1 MATALSKREDALKLR
16 SLSAGLTA
24 AMCLTL
30 VAVAHARNPHCAG
43 GIQYVVQGLRD
54 NAKGNKEDYM
64 RQMNKAVDQ
73 LSMCATEDG
82 EDHEALGYL
91 AWAYAELDSMGPAG
105 DAFTKAIAGLTAKG
119 DKKRLEV
126 VANNRESYWA
136 NRYNEGIHA
145 VTDAQGFLEAGAKE
159 EAHAKFE
166 VAIVKLTQAKLLKP
180 SNAGTMR
187 NLAVA
192 YAADGRFDEAEAVLR
207 NGLTEAAGDSNVVQ
221 LQDALRITRANKA
234 GKLLDEKKYDEAI
247 AYYTELVKNEP
258 NSADHL
264 MGLGNAYFSR
274 AGGKQDAAKKADY
287 KLSGDAYAKAFQVK
301 KEDANLVFNA
311 ALAYQNAGELALA
324 EGQWRD
330 AVKLNAKDAEAL
342 SSLGSVL
349 ADESKFD
356 EAVRVLHQAVGEK
369 PDNKIYFRQL
379 GAAYSKSGNNTKST
393 EMLMLYLAM
402 DKGTAAADA
411 AAAAKAAKAGTAA
424 ANTLGA
430 MGSPDKVLDW
440 DYDNRKLQTWVFSS
454 KQQAFTFDSAAG
466 SLVQK
471 SDWNP
476 PAAKK

>member
-1 MATALSKREDALKLR
+1 LKLR

-24 AMCLTL
+24 AMCLSL
-30 VAVAHARNPHCAG
+30 VAAAHARNPHCAG

-54 NAKGNKEDYM
+54 KEKGNTEDYQ

-91 AWAYAELDSMGPAG
+91 GWAYAELDSAGPAG
-105 DAFTKAIAGLTAKG
+105 DAFAKSIAGLQAKG
-119 DKKRLEV
+119 DKKRYEV
-126 VANNRESYWA
+126 VSNNRESYWA
-136 NRYNEGIHA
+136 RRYNDGIKA
-145 VTDAQGFLEAGAKE
+145 VTDAQGYADAGAKE
-159 EAHAKFE
+159 EAHTKFE
-166 VAIVKLTQAKLLKP
+166 EAINRLTQAKLLKP
-180 SNAGTMR
+180 GNAATLR

-192 YAADGRFDEAEAVLR
+192 YAADGRFDEAETVLR
-207 NGLTEAAGDSNVVQ
+207 NGLTEAAADTSVGQ

-247 AYYTELVKNEP
+247 TYYTELATSEP

-274 AGGKQDAAKKADY
+274 AGNKQDAARKADF
-287 KLSGDAYAKAFQVK
+287 KASGDAYAKAFQVK

-330 AVKLNAKDAEAL
+330 AVKLNSKDAEAL

-349 ADESKFD
+349 ADEAKFD
-356 EAVRVLHQAVGEK
+356 EAVRVLHQAVAEK
-369 PDNKIYFRQL
+369 PDNKVYFRQL
-379 GAAYSKSGNNTKST
+379 GAAYSKAGNNVKST
-393 EMLMLYLAM
+393 EMLMIYLAM
-402 DKGTAAADA
+402 DKGVAAADA
-411 AAAAKAAKAGTAA
+411 AAAAKGAKAGSAA

-440 DYDNRKLQTWVFSS
+440 DYDNRKLQTWLFSN
-454 KQQAFTFDSAAG
+454 KKQAFTFDSVAG

>member
-1 MATALSKREDALKLR
+1 MKLR

-24 AMCLTL
+24 AMCLSM

-54 NAKGNKEDYM
+54 NAKGNKEDYL

-91 AWAYAELDSMGPAG
+91 GWAYAELDSMGPAG
-105 DAFTKAIAGLTAKG
+105 DAFSKAIVGLQAKG
-119 DKKRLEV
+119 DKKRFEV
-126 VANNRESYWA
+126 VNNNRESYWA
-136 NRYNEGIHA
+136 QRYNDGIRA
-145 VTDAQGFLEAGAKE
+145 VTDAQQFAEAGAKE
-159 EAHAKFE
+159 EAHGKFVE
-166 VAIVKLTQAKLLKP
+166 AIDKLTKAKLLKP
-180 SNAGTMR
+180 GSAATLR

-192 YAADGRFDEAEAVLR
+192 YAADGQFDQAETVLR
-207 NGLTEAAGDSNVVQ
+207 NGLTEAAADTSVGQ
-221 LQDALRITRANKA
+221 LQDALRITRTNKA
-234 GKLLDEKKYDEAI
+234 GKLLEEKKYDEAI
-247 AYYTELVKNEP
+247 TYYTELSKNEP
-258 NSADHL
+258 SSADHL

-274 AGGKQDAAKKADY
+274 AATKQDAAKKADFR
-287 KLSGDAYAKAFQVK
+287 LSGDAYAKAFLVK

-324 EGQWRD
+324 EGQWRE
-330 AVKLNAKDAEAL
+330 AVKLNSKDAEAL

-356 EAVRVLHQAVGEK
+356 EAVRVLHQAVAEK
-369 PDNKIYFRQL
+369 PDNKVYFRQL
-379 GAAYSKSGNNTKST
+379 GAAYSKAGNNVKST
-393 EMLMLYLAM
+393 EMLMIYLAM
-402 DKGTAAADA
+402 DKGKAAADA
-411 AAAAKAAKAGTAA
+411 AGAAKAAKAGSAA
-424 ANTLGA
+424 SNTLGA
-430 MGSPDKVLDW
+430 MGSPDKVFDW
-440 DYDNRKLQTWVFSS
+440 DYDSRKLQTWLYTG
-454 KQQAFTFDSAAG
+454 KKQAFTFDSVAG

>member
-1 MATALSKREDALKLR
+1 MKLR

-24 AMCLTL
+24 AMCLSL
-30 VAVAHARNPHCAG
+30 VAVAYARNPHCAG

-54 NAKGNKEDYM
+54 KDKGNTEDYQ

-91 AWAYAELDSMGPAG
+91 GWAYAELDSMGPAG
-105 DAFTKAIAGLTAKG
+105 DAFTKAIAGLQAKG
-119 DKKRLEV
+119 DKKRYEV
-126 VANNRESYWA
+126 VSNNRESYWA
-136 NRYNEGIHA
+136 RRYNDGINA
-145 VTDAQGFLEAGAKE
+145 VGAGQQFAEAGAKDEAHGKYE
-159 EAHAKFE
+159 EA
-166 VAIVKLTQAKLLKP
+166 ITKLTQAKLLKP
-180 SNAGTMR
+180 ASAATLR

-207 NGLTEAAGDSNVVQ
+207 NGLTEAAADTAVSL

-247 AYYTELVKNEP
+247 TYYTELSKNEP
-258 NSADHL
+258 TSADHL

-274 AGGKQDAAKKADY
+274 AATKQDAAKKADY

-311 ALAYQNAGELALA
+311 ALAYQNASELALA
-324 EGQWRD
+324 EGQWRE
-330 AVKLNAKDAEAL
+330 AVKLNSKDAEAL

-356 EAVRVLHQAVGEK
+356 EAVRVLHQAVAEK
-369 PDNKIYFRQL
+369 PDNKVYFRQL
-379 GAAYSKSGNNTKST
+379 GAAYSKAGNNVKST
-393 EMLMLYLAM
+393 EMLMIYLAM

-411 AAAAKAAKAGTAA
+411 AAAAKGAKAGSGA

-430 MGSPDKVLDW
+430 TGSPDKVLDW
-440 DYDNRKLQTWVFSS
+440 EYDNRKLQTWIYGG
-454 KQQAFTFDSAAG
+454 KKQAFTFDSAAG

>member
-1 MATALSKREDALKLR
+1 LKLR

-24 AMCLTL
+24 AMCLSM

-54 NAKGNKEDYM
+54 NAKGNKEDYL

-91 AWAYAELDSMGPAG
+91 GWAYAELDSMGPAG
-105 DAFTKAIAGLTAKG
+105 DAFSKAIAGLQAKG
-119 DKKRLEV
+119 DKKRFEV
-126 VANNRESYWA
+126 VNNNRESYWA
-136 NRYNEGIHA
+136 QRYNDGIRA
-145 VTDAQGFLEAGAKE
+145 VTDAQQFAEAGAKE
-159 EAHAKFE
+159 EAHGKFTE
-166 VAIVKLTQAKLLKP
+166 AIDKLTKAKLLKP
-180 SNAGTMR
+180 GSAATLR

-192 YAADGRFDEAEAVLR
+192 YAADGQFDQAETVLR
-207 NGLTEAAGDSNVVQ
+207 NGLTEASADTSVGQ

-247 AYYTELVKNEP
+247 TYYAELSKNEP
-258 NSADHL
+258 SSADHL

-274 AGGKQDAAKKADY
+274 AATKQDAAKKADF
-287 KLSGDAYAKAFQVK
+287 KLSGDAYAKAFLVK

-311 ALAYQNAGELALA
+311 ALAYQNASELALA
-324 EGQWRD
+324 EAQWRE
-330 AVKLNAKDAEAL
+330 AVKLNSKDAEAL

-349 ADESKFD
+349 ADEAKFD
-356 EAVRVLHQAVGEK
+356 EAVRVLHQAVAEK
-369 PDNKIYFRQL
+369 PDNKVYFRQL
-379 GAAYSKSGNNTKST
+379 GAAYSKAGNNVKST
-393 EMLMLYLAM
+393 EMLMIYLAM

-411 AAAAKAAKAGTAA
+411 AGAAKAAKAGSAA
-424 ANTLGA
+424 TNTLGA

-440 DYDNRKLQTWVFSS
+440 EYDSRKLQTWLYSG
-454 KQQAFTFDSAAG
+454 KKQAFTFDSAAG

>member
-1 MATALSKREDALKLR
+1 MKLR

-24 AMCLTL
+24 AMCLSM

-54 NAKGNKEDYM
+54 NAKGNKEDYI

-73 LSMCATEDG
+73 LSMCAAEDG

-91 AWAYAELDSMGPAG
+91 GWAYAELDSMGPAG
-105 DAFTKAIAGLTAKG
+105 DAFAKAIAGLQAKG
-119 DKKRLEV
+119 DKKRFEV
-126 VANNRESYWA
+126 VSNNRESYWA
-136 NRYNEGIHA
+136 QRYNEGIRA
-145 VTDAQGFLEAGAKE
+145 VTDAQQFAEAGAKD
-159 EAHAKFE
+159 EAHGKFVE
-166 VAIVKLTQAKLLKP
+166 AIDKLTKAKLLKP
-180 SNAGTMR
+180 GSAATLR

-192 YAADGRFDEAEAVLR
+192 YAADGQFDQAETVLR
-207 NGLTEAAGDSNVVQ
+207 NGLTEAAADTSVGQ

-247 AYYTELVKNEP
+247 TYYTELSKNEP

-274 AGGKQDAAKKADY
+274 AATKQDAAKKADY
-287 KLSGDAYAKAFQVK
+287 KLSGDAYAKAFLVK

-311 ALAYQNAGELALA
+311 ALAYQNASELALA
-324 EGQWRD
+324 EGQWRE
-330 AVKLNAKDAEAL
+330 AVKLNSKDAEAL

-356 EAVRVLHQAVGEK
+356 EAVRVLHQAVAEK
-369 PDNKIYFRQL
+369 PDNKVYFRQL
-379 GAAYSKSGNNTKST
+379 GAAYSKAGNNVKST
-393 EMLMLYLAM
+393 EMLMIYLSM
-402 DKGTAAADA
+402 DKGKAATDA
-411 AAAAKAAKAGTAA
+411 AGAAKAAKAGSAA
-424 ANTLGA
+424 TNTLGA

-440 DYDNRKLQTWVFSS
+440 EYDSRKLQTWIYGG
-454 KQQAFTFDSAAG
+454 KKQAFTFDSAAG

>member
-1 MATALSKREDALKLR
+1 MKLR

-24 AMCLTL
+24 AMCLSM

-54 NAKGNKEDYM
+54 NAKGNKEDYI

-73 LSMCATEDG
+73 LSMCAAEDG

-91 AWAYAELDSMGPAG
+91 GWAYAELDSMGPAG
-105 DAFTKAIAGLTAKG
+105 DAFAKAIAGLQAKG
-119 DKKRLEV
+119 DKKRFEV
-126 VANNRESYWA
+126 VSNNRESYWA
-136 NRYNEGIHA
+136 QRYNEGIRA
-145 VTDAQGFLEAGAKE
+145 VTDAQQFAEAGAKD
-159 EAHAKFE
+159 EAHGKFVE
-166 VAIVKLTQAKLLKP
+166 AIDKLTKAKLLKP
-180 SNAGTMR
+180 GSAATLR
-187 NLAVA
+187 NRAVA
-192 YAADGRFDEAEAVLR
+192 YAADGQFDQAETVLR
-207 NGLTEAAGDSNVVQ
+207 NGLTEAAADTSVGQ

-247 AYYTELVKNEP
+247 TYYTELSKNEP

-274 AGGKQDAAKKADY
+274 AATKQDAAKKADY
-287 KLSGDAYAKAFQVK
+287 KLSGDAYAKAFLVK

-311 ALAYQNAGELALA
+311 ALAYQNASELALA
-324 EGQWRD
+324 EGQWRE
-330 AVKLNAKDAEAL
+330 AVKLNSKDAEAL

-356 EAVRVLHQAVGEK
+356 EAVRVLHQAVAEK
-369 PDNKIYFRQL
+369 PDNKVYFRQL
-379 GAAYSKSGNNTKST
+379 GAAYSKAGNNVKST
-393 EMLMLYLAM
+393 EMLMIYLSM
-402 DKGTAAADA
+402 DKGKAATDA
-411 AAAAKAAKAGTAA
+411 AGAAKAAKAGSAA
-424 ANTLGA
+424 TNTLGA

-440 DYDNRKLQTWVFSS
+440 EYDSRKLQTWIYGG
-454 KQQAFTFDSAAG
+454 KKQAFTFDSAAG

>member
-1 MATALSKREDALKLR
+1 MKLR

-24 AMCLTL
+24 AMCLSM

-54 NAKGNKEDYM
+54 NAKGNKEDYI

-73 LSMCATEDG
+73 LSMCAAEDG

-91 AWAYAELDSMGPAG
+91 GWAYAELDSMGPAG
-105 DAFTKAIAGLTAKG
+105 DAFAKAIAGLQAKG
-119 DKKRLEV
+119 DKKRFEV
-126 VANNRESYWA
+126 VSNNRESYWA
-136 NRYNEGIHA
+136 QRYNEGIRA
-145 VTDAQGFLEAGAKE
+145 VTDAQQFAEAGAKD
-159 EAHAKFE
+159 EAHGKFVE
-166 VAIVKLTQAKLLKP
+166 AIDKLTKAKLLKP
-180 SNAGTMR
+180 GSAATLR

-192 YAADGRFDEAEAVLR
+192 YAADGQFDQAETVLR
-207 NGLTEAAGDSNVVQ
+207 NGLTEAAAATSGGQ
-221 LQDALRITRANKA
+221 LQDARRLTRANKA
-234 GKLLDEKKYDEAI
+234 GKLHDEKKYDEAI
-247 AYYTELVKNEP
+247 TYYTELSKNEP

-274 AGGKQDAAKKADY
+274 AATKQDAAKKADY
-287 KLSGDAYAKAFQVK
+287 KLSGDAYAKAFLVK

-311 ALAYQNAGELALA
+311 ALAYQNASELALA
-324 EGQWRD
+324 EGQWRE
-330 AVKLNAKDAEAL
+330 AVKLNSKDAEAL

-356 EAVRVLHQAVGEK
+356 EAVRVLHQAVAEK
-369 PDNKIYFRQL
+369 PDNKVYFRQL
-379 GAAYSKSGNNTKST
+379 GAAYSKAGNNVKST
-393 EMLMLYLAM
+393 EMLMIYLSM
-402 DKGTAAADA
+402 DKGKAATDA
-411 AAAAKAAKAGTAA
+411 AGAAKAAKAGSAA
-424 ANTLGA
+424 TNTLGA

-440 DYDNRKLQTWVFSS
+440 EYDSRKLQTWIYGG
-454 KQQAFTFDSAAG
+454 KKQAFTFDSAAG

>member
-1 MATALSKREDALKLR
+1 MKLR

-24 AMCLTL
+24 AMCLSL

-54 NAKGNKEDYM
+54 NAKGNKEDYI

-73 LSMCATEDG
+73 LTMCSTEDP

-91 AWAYAELDSMGPAG
+91 GWAYAELDSMGPAG
-105 DAFTKAIAGLTAKG
+105 DAFNKAIAGLQAKG
-119 DKKRLEV
+119 DKKRYEV
-126 VANNRESYWA
+126 VSNNRESYWA
-136 NRYNEGIHA
+136 KNYNEGIRA
-145 VTDAQGFLEAGAKE
+145 VTDAQQFAEAGAKE
-159 EAHAKFE
+159 EAHGKYVE
-166 VAIVKLTQAKLLKP
+166 AIDKLTKAKLLRP
-180 SNAGTMR
+180 NNAATMR

-192 YAADGRFDEAEAVLR
+192 YAADGSYDAAETVLR
-207 NGLTEAAGDSNVVQ
+207 NGLTEAATDTTTGAIAQ

-247 AYYTELVKNEP
+247 TYYTELSKNEP
-258 NSADHL
+258 SSADHL

-274 AGGKQDAAKKADY
+274 ANTKQEAAKKADF
-287 KLSGDAYAKAFQVK
+287 KLSGDAYAKAFQIK

-311 ALAYQNAGELALA
+311 ALAYQNASELALA
-324 EGQWRD
+324 EGQWRE
-330 AVKLNAKDAEAL
+330 AVKLNSKDAEAL

-356 EAVRVLHQAVGEK
+356 EAVRVLHQAVAEK
-369 PDNKIYFRQL
+369 PDNKVYFRQL
-379 GAAYSKSGNNTKST
+379 GAAYSKADNNVKST
-393 EMLMLYLAM
+393 EMLMIYLAM

-411 AAAAKAAKAGTAA
+411 AGAAKAAKAGSAA

-440 DYDNRKLQTWVFSS
+440 DYDKRKLQTWLYSS
-454 KQQAFTFDSAAG
+454 KKQAFTFDSVAG